1 MQEHEAFFL
10 PSSFDTATRT
20 FSNGTTATPQEPTTT
35 TTMDA
40 EYIAAGDVV
49 AVRHGVK
56 GRVEGLVVGSHVDY
70 AGRQVIE
77 VQLDGAPELYH
88 AWYPT
93 VTRVRRTVYT
103 RPTYT
108 PTRYKTIERRIYW

>member
-1 MQEHEAFFL
+1 M
-10 PSSFDTATRT
+10 SDV
-20 FSNGTTATPQEPTTT
+20 
-35 TTMDA
+35 